1 MDILINLYTV
11 WLRPRSS
18 ALFKGVDSNKGD
30 KGFKMRQKKPDL
42 LFVLSFFLLMGVVL
56 TGYASQRLNNLE
68 FDLAKAYAPKHQ

>member
-1 MDILINLYTV
+1 
-11 WLRPRSS
+11 
-18 ALFKGVDSNKGD
+18 
-30 KGFKMRQKKPDL
+30 MRQKKPDL